1 LGGVEDLRGLE
12 MNIGKLAV
20 ELLYLL
26 LRERLEDV
34 DQG

>member
-1 LGGVEDLRGLE
+1 
-12 MNIGKLAV
+12 MNVGNLAV